1 MKCHTRSPCFTG
13 AWVYAV
19 LFFRGY
25 VWSAKLKRG
34 LSAYLPPP
42 GAQPT
47 WEVVTKDIGGIKV
60 PATHCKRIFSRHV
73 VEWQSVP
80 EPRSSRSW
88 F

>member
-1 MKCHTRSPCFTG
+1 MVRPG

-25 VWSAKLKRG
+25 VWSVKLKRG

-60 PATHCKRIFSRHV
+60 PTEADPAGDTLGVR
-73 VEWQSVP
+73 
-80 EPRSSRSW
+80 
-88 F
+88 